1 MAEGW
6 VKLHRTITDNWIW
19 DNPHYLKWWLDLIL
33 MANHKE
39 RKILFNDS
47 IRTVGIGERVT
58 SEQKLSERW
67 GVSRNTVR
75 KFLNLLVKDDMISLK
90 KSRQTGTTYKIN
102 NYNVYQGF
110 SEEKKHQTEQRSEHQ
125 KDNELNINKN
135 EKNEKNEK
143 NNNSPRNTRKKR
155 VYADDDP
162 NKILAKTL
170 FKLIKKNQDIK
181 EPNLDDWANTIRL
194 TIESDKR
201 SGKEV
206 QEMIVWA
213 TQDDFWKGVI
223 LSASSLRRNFDKLN
237 AQKNR
242 KPTNKKIV
250 REEKLPDW
258 AQGEVQETQ
267 ISPERQAEIDAKLA
281 AYLNK
286 AKKE

>member
-6 VKLHRTITDNWIW
+6 VKLHRSITENWIW
-19 DNPHYLKWWLDLIL
+19 DNPQYLKWWLDLIL

-102 NYNVYQGF
+102 NYNVYQAF
-110 SEEKKHQTEQRSEHQ
+110 SEGKKHQTEQRSEHQ

-143 NNNSPRNTRKKR
+143 NNNITSKKSKKR
-155 VYADDDP
+155 IYSDDDS
-162 NKILAKTL
+162 NKKLAVLL
-170 FKLIKKNQDIK
+170 FKLIQKNQNIK
-181 EPNLDDWANTIRL
+181 EPDLDKWANTIRL

-201 SGKEV
+201 TGKEV
-206 QEMIVWA
+206 QDMIVWA
-213 TQDDFWKGVI
+213 TSNDFWSGVI
-223 LSASSLRRNFDKLN
+223 LSATSLRKHFDKML
-237 AQKNR
+237 AQKNKR
-242 KPTNKKIV
+242 KQQSV
-250 REEKLPDW
+250 SDEELPET
-258 AQGEVQETQ
+258 GEEW
-267 ISPERQAEIDAKLA
+267 
-281 AYLNK
+281 
-286 AKKE
+286 